1 MHRETETLQLVR
13 MRDMVRGGLVRELR
27 IGAGLSLSEV
37 ARAVG
42 VTPGAVHHWER
53 GIRLPQGQ
61 AAVRYALLICSLES
75 LARR

>member
-1 MHRETETLQLVR
+1 MRRETETLQLVR
-13 MRDMVRGGLVRELR
+13 MRHLVAGGMVRELR
-27 IGAGLSLSEV
+27 VGAGLSLAEV

-53 GIRLPQGQ
+53 GIRVPQGP
-61 AAVRYALLICSLES
+61 AAARYALLICELET